1 MIRLNIK
8 KDGKVEVKSFIK
20 KDELLNYID
29 KLNSPVTEFILK
41 YNQTEANKI
50 WDLNVGTAHNFLD
63 YTIAMAGK
71 SRAGDVMY
79 GGQ

>member
-8 KDGKVEVKSFIK
+8 KNGKCFVKSFVK
-20 KDELLNYID
+20 KEDLVNYID

-50 WDLNVGTAHNFLD
+50 WDLNVGTAHNFLG

-71 SRAGDVMY
+71 SRAGNIMY

>member
-8 KDGKVEVKSFIK
+8 KNGKCFVKSFVK
-20 KDELLNYID
+20 KEDLVNYID

-50 WDLNVGTAHNFLD
+50 WDLNVGTAHNFLG

-71 SRAGDVMY
+71 SRAGDLML

>member
-1 MIRLNIK
+1 MIRLNVR

-20 KDELLNYID
+20 KEDLVNYID
-29 KLNSPVTEFILK
+29 ELNSPVTEFILK

-50 WDLNVGTAHNFLD
+50 WDLNVGTAHNFLG

-71 SRAGDVMY
+71 SRAGNVMY

>member
-8 KDGKVEVKSFIK
+8 KNGKCFVKSFVK
-20 KDELLNYID
+20 KEDLVNYID

-50 WDLNVGTAHNFLD
+50 WELNVGTAHYFLG

-71 SRAGDVMY
+71 SRAGDLML

>member
-8 KDGKVEVKSFIK
+8 KDGKCFVKSFVK
-20 KDELLNYID
+20 KNDLQNFVLD
-29 KLNSPVTEFILK
+29 KIGVADQCKNFFET
-41 YNQTEANKI
+41 ANTI
-50 WDLNVGTAHNFLD
+50 WDLNVGTSLNVNG

-71 SRAGDVMY
+71 SRAGNIML